1 MKFFSKEKL
10 TFYGGK
16 LFLPLQKTKRKYIR
30 FFSKE
35 RFKKF
40 IGVIYKEEYENLLQ
54 QDGFWFKSVTWGII
68 GTALF
73 GISWLSLAKTDE
85 IVLVSGK
92 IVPVGDVKEI
102 QMPIGGI
109 AKEILVNEGDL
120 VKKGD
125 LLIQLDNESS
135 LAEFSTLSESLIL
148 KERQLKLKQKE
159 SDGFIE
165 SRKKNIEYL
174 NQIEKLDRQ
183 ISEKYYILFMEGAGS
198 EVEYLRQQIKSQ
210 DSYKTLKNAES
221 ELEIQS
227 DIYQQEL
234 DEIRSQINEIRGR
247 LAENNVKQRYQT
259 LVSPIKGVVFDIR
272 PKIVG
277 YTAQATE
284 TILKIVPESEL
295 EARIEIP
302 SKDIGFV
309 KDGMNVDISID
320 SYPSTDFGVLTGLI
334 KNISSD
340 ALEPDQKAQRNV
352 FSYPAKIK
360 LDSQVLKLDNGN
372 ELKLKA
378 GMSLNASIK
387 LRKVS
392 YLQLLL
398 SSFKDKTDSLKEL

>member
-1 MKFFSKEKL
+1 MKFFSKEKV

-16 LFLPLQKTKRKYIR
+16 LLLHIQKTKRECMT
-30 FFSKE
+30 FFSKK

-40 IGVIYKEEYENLLQ
+40 IDIIYKEEYENLLQ
-54 QDGFWFKSVTWGII
+54 QDRFWFKSVTWGII

-120 VKKGD
+120 VNKGD
-125 LLIQLDNESS
+125 LLIQLDKESS
-135 LAEFSTLSESLIL
+135 LAEFNTLNESLIL

-183 ISEKYYILFMEGAGS
+183 ISEKYYILFKEGAGS
-198 EVEYLRQQIKSQ
+198 EVEYLKQQIKSQ

-247 LAENNVKQRYQT
+247 LAENSVKQRYQT
-259 LVSPIKGVVFDIR
+259 LVAPIKGVVFDIR

-320 SYPSTDFGVLTGLI
+320 SYPSTDFGVLTGFI

-352 FSYPAKIK
+352 FSYPAKIQ
-360 LDSQVLKLDNGN
+360 LDSQVLKLENGN

>member
-1 MKFFSKEKL
+1 MKFFIKEKSN
-10 TFYGGK
+10 
-16 LFLPLQKTKRKYIR
+16 LFLLIQKTRTKYKN

-40 IGVIYKEEYENLLQ
+40 VDVIYKKEYENLLQ
-54 QDGFWFKSVTWGII
+54 QDRFWFKSVTWGII
-68 GTALF
+68 GTTLF
-73 GISWLSLAKTDE
+73 GVSWLSLAKTDE

-92 IVPVGDVKEI
+92 LVPIGDVKEI

-109 AKEILVNEGDL
+109 AKEIFVKEGDL

-125 LLIQLDNESS
+125 LLIQLDKESS
-135 LAEFSTLSESLIL
+135 LAEFKTLNESLNL
-148 KERQLKLKQKE
+148 KERQLNLKKRE
-159 SDGFIE
+159 YDGFIE
-165 SRKKNIEYL
+165 SRKKNIEFL
-174 NQIEKLDRQ
+174 DNMEKLDRK
-183 ISEKYYILFMEGAGS
+183 ISEKYYVLFQEGAGS
-198 EVEYLRQQIKSQ
+198 EVEYLRQKIKSQ
-210 DSYKTLKNAES
+210 NSFKTLKNAES
-221 ELEIQS
+221 ELDIQS
-227 DIYQQEL
+227 DIYKQEL
-234 DEIRSQINEIRGR
+234 DEIRSQINEIKGR
-247 LAENNVKQRYQT
+247 LAENNVRQRYQS
-259 LVSPIKGVVFDIR
+259 VIAPIKGVVFDIQ

-295 EARIEIP
+295 EAKIEIP
-302 SKDIGFV
+302 SDDIGFV
-309 KDGMNVDISID
+309 KDGMSVDISID
-320 SYPSTDFGVLTGLI
+320 SYPSTDFGVITGII

-340 ALEPDQKAQRNV
+340 ALKPDQNSQRNL

-360 LDSQVLKLDNGN
+360 LDNQVLKLDNGN

-398 SSFKDKTDSLKEL
+398 SSFKNKTDSLKEL

>member
-10 TFYGGK
+10 TLYGGK
-16 LFLPLQKTKRKYIR
+16 LLLPVNKIKRKYMT

-40 IGVIYKEEYENLLQ
+40 IEIIYKEEYENLLQ
-54 QDGFWFKSVTWGII
+54 QDRFWFKSVTWGII

-125 LLIQLDNESS
+125 LLIQLDKESS
-135 LAEFSTLSESLIL
+135 LAEFSTLNESLIL

-159 SDGFIE
+159 YDGFIE

-174 NQIEKLDRQ
+174 NQIEKLDRK
-183 ISEKYYILFMEGAGS
+183 ISEKYYILFKEGAGS
-198 EVEYLRQQIKSQ
+198 EVEYLKQQIKSQ

-259 LVSPIKGVVFDIR
+259 LVAPIKGVVFDIR

-320 SYPSTDFGVLTGLI
+320 SYPSTDFGVITGLI

-352 FSYPAKIK
+352 FSYPAKIQ

>member
-1 MKFFSKEKL
+1 MN
-10 TFYGGK
+10 
-16 LFLPLQKTKRKYIR
+16 

-40 IGVIYKEEYENLLQ
+40 IDVIYKEEYENLLQ
-54 QDGFWFKSVTWGII
+54 QDRFWFKSVTWGII

-92 IVPVGDVKEI
+92 LVPIGEVKEI

-109 AKEILVNEGDL
+109 AKEIFVKEGDF
-120 VKKGD
+120 VNKGD
-125 LLIQLDNESS
+125 LLIQLDKESS
-135 LAEFSTLSESLIL
+135 LAEFNTLKESLIL
-148 KERQLKLKQKE
+148 KERQLNLKKRE
-159 SDGFIE
+159 YEGFIQ
-165 SRKKNIEYL
+165 SRKENIEFL
-174 NQIEKLDRQ
+174 DNMEKLDRK
-183 ISEKYYILFMEGAGS
+183 ISEKYLLLFNEGAGS
-198 EVEYLRQQIKSQ
+198 EVEYLRQKIKSQ
-210 DSYKTLKNAES
+210 NSYKTLKNAES

-227 DIYQQEL
+227 DIYKQEI

-247 LAENNVKQRYQT
+247 LAENNVKQRYQS
-259 LVSPIKGVVFDIR
+259 VVAPIKGVVFDIQ
-272 PKIVG
+272 PKTVG
-277 YTAQATE
+277 FSAQATE

-295 EARIEIP
+295 EAKIEIP
-302 SKDIGFV
+302 SNDIGFV
-309 KDGMNVDISID
+309 KDGMSVDISID

-340 ALEPDQKAQRNV
+340 ALKPDQNLQSNI
-352 FSYPAKIK
+352 FNYPAKIQ

-398 SSFKDKTDSLKEL
+398 SSFKNKTDSLKEL